1 MSQDNKYHLGLCM
14 AGAVSAGAYTAG
26 VMDCLIEAIDKWE
39 KAKGMDESIP
49 THQIQIDVIGGASAG
64 GMTSIIT
71 AIALQKK
78 FDAILKLPS
87 DGGTKNPFFD
97 SWVNLASKNMMQ
109 LMLENADL
117 EKMKSVKSIF
127 NSSFIDTIAN
137 RTISSFTPGEAGR
150 DYIRKDLDVFVT
162 LSNLI
167 GVPYNVRF
175 RGNGDKASSYKMAS
189 FRDVGHFSF
198 CGGYANNGKI
208 NITGED
214 DDNMKILRD
223 CAMATGAFPFGLQ
236 YREVH
241 RHIKYLKENKDLQEF
256 IGNGDVDWKKL
267 EQYCGPDKIYRTV
280 NADGGLMNN
289 EPFEITLNLLCK
301 KSGSDMKT
309 LSDYAKTNG
318 SVLMIDPFPTEEINM
333 EFTND
338 FGLGSLAG
346 KIFGAMRGQLT
357 FKEED
362 IEMAM
367 DPMNASR
374 YMIVPK
380 RNRGN
385 DEYAEGAKAI
395 ACGALGGFSGFF
407 DYHFRT
413 HDYFLGRYNA
423 QKFLRDVYTIQ
434 DPLENPIFKKGYHNL
449 AAQERFFMTDKA
461 TGKIHAPIIPDVD
474 WDKRYDKIP
483 EKYYLPWPQY
493 DEQLRRELPNL
504 FRKRYKAVF
513 KKSVGGNWLN
523 KLLMGIGYQVVIGR
537 VVTGKTISKIEEE
550 LKEHGLM
557 K

>member
-1 MSQDNKYHLGLCM
+1 M

-39 KAKGMDESIP
+39 KAKGTDESIP
-49 THQIQIDVIGGASAG
+49 IHEIQIDVIGGASAG
-64 GMTSIIT
+64 GMTSIIA

-78 FDAILKLPS
+78 FEAIRKLPE
-87 DGGTKNPFFD
+87 DGGTYNPFFD

-109 LMLENADL
+109 LMLENSDL
-117 EKMKSVKSIF
+117 KKMKSVKSIF

-137 RTISSFTPGEAGR
+137 RTISSFKPGEANR
-150 DYIRKDLDVFVT
+150 ENIRNDLDVFVT

-208 NITGED
+208 NITGEED
-214 DDNMKILRD
+214 ENMKILRD

-241 RHIKYLKENKDLQEF
+241 RHIKYLKENKDLHEF

-267 EQYCGPDKIYRTV
+267 EVYCGPDKIYRTV

-289 EPFEITLNLLCK
+289 EPFEITMNLLRK

-309 LSDYAKTNG
+309 LSDYSKTNG
-318 SVLMIDPFPTEEINM
+318 SVLMIDPFPTEETAL
-333 EFTND
+333 EFKND
-338 FGLGSLAG
+338 FGLGSLSG

-380 RNRGN
+380 RKQS
-385 DEYAEGAKAI
+385 EKIYLEGAKAI
-395 ACGALGGFSGFF
+395 ACGAFEGFSGFF
-407 DYHFRT
+407 DYNFRT
-413 HDYFLGRYNA
+413 HDYFLGRYNC

-434 DPLENPIFKKGYHNL
+434 DPMENPIFKKGYHNSS
-449 AAQERFFMTDKA
+449 AQERFFIKDKE

-474 WDKRYDKIP
+474 WDKRNDMIP
-483 EKYYLPWPQY
+483 EKYYLPWPKY
-493 DEQLRRELPNL
+493 DVQLRNELPSL

-513 KKSVGGNWLN
+513 KKSVGGNIMN
-523 KLLMGIGYQVVIGR
+523 RILLGIGYRVVIGR
-537 VVTGKTISKIEEE
+537 LVTGKTIAKIEDE
-550 LKEHGLM
+550 LKDHGLL
-557 K
+557 